1 MTAALFLLGL
11 LWPTTI
17 FYAAMAAFAAFDS
30 PLGE

>member
-1 MTAALFLLGL
+1 MTAALFILGL

-17 FYAAMAAFAAFDS
+17 FYATMAAYAAFDA